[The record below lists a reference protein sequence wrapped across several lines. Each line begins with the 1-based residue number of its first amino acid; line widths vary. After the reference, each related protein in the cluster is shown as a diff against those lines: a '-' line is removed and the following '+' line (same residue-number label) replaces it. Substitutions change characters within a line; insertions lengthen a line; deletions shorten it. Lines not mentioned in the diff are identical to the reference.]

1 MSVTGKHR
9 GSRLAVVWMG
19 AIVLVSGV
27 ILATPPI
34 FQMTQDDFR
43 LPGTQIGEVTTAT
56 ILSAQNCRACHG
68 GVDPTAEPYA
78 TWQGSLMGQAGR
90 DPLFFAQM
98 ALANQDVANV
108 GTYCL
113 RCHVPSSYVSGHAAQ
128 PTGATLD
135 NYDRE
140 GMSCHLCHSMVDPQ
154 YRPGVSPTQ
163 DQGVLAGLSTA
174 PPPAYGNAMF
184 VLDPTGLRRG
194 PRSDGSPLHATVQSA
209 FHTSGNFCGTC
220 HDVGNVATVKQAD
233 GSYQYNALG
242 LPAGDLDPAH
252 QFPLERTF
260 SEWKLSAFANG
271 GVDMGG
277 RFGGSRGPVVST
289 CQDCHMPRTTGRL
302 AIVGNVRTDAAT
314 HEFAGAAAQVLDLIA
329 EYTRNDP
336 SVNQAHLAT
345 GRAKAV
351 SMLQRAA
358 SLELTQTGAQVNV
371 RVLNQS
377 GHKIPTGHIEG
388 RRIWVNVRFLDSSGS
403 LIAERGTYDTL
414 TAELDEASTTVFEMR
429 IGLSD
434 DAAALTGLPP
444 GETPHMSLANTI
456 VKDNRIPPRGFN
468 NTTYAAAG
476 APSVGANYADG
487 QHWADV
493 SFGLPQG
500 AVRVEARLLY
510 QNTPKAYILHLR
522 DHNHTDDWG
531 NILYQAWNATGRG
544 APIEMVAAMIDLMP
558 AGCNIADVASLGG
571 QTGPD
576 GMLTPDDVI
585 TFLNGFFSM
594 NLTVA
599 DIASLGGQHTPDG
612 ALTADDLIEFLTAFF
627 AGCP

>member
-1 MSVTGKHR
+1 MSVTGKHH

-108 GTYCL
+108 GTYCM

-128 PTGATLD
+128 PSGATLD
-135 NYDRE
+135 SYDRE
-140 GMSCHLCHSMVDPQ
+140 GVSCHLCHSMVDPQ
-154 YRPGVSPTQ
+154 YQPGVSPMQ
-163 DQGVLAGLSTA
+163 DQAVLTGLSTS
-174 PPPAYGNAMF
+174 PPPAYANAMF
-184 VLDPTGLRRG
+184 VIDPTGLRRG
-194 PRSDGSPLHATVQSA
+194 PRPDGSPLHEAVQSA

-242 LPAGDLDPAH
+242 QPAGDLDPAH
-252 QFPLERTF
+252 QFPLERTY

-302 AIVGNVRTDAAT
+302 AIVGNARTDAAT
-314 HEFAGAAAQVLDLIA
+314 HEFSGAAAQVLDLIA

-336 SVNQAHLAT
+336 AVNQAHIAT

-358 SLELTQTGAQVNV
+358 TLELTQAGAQVNV
-371 RVLNQS
+371 RVVNLS

-388 RRIWVNVRFLDSSGS
+388 RRIWVNVRFFDSGGAV
-403 LIAERGTYDTL
+403 IAERGAYDLL
-414 TAELDEASTTVFEMR
+414 TAELEQTNTTVFEML

-434 DAAALTGLPP
+434 GAAALTGLPA
-444 GETPHMSLANTI
+444 GLTPHMSLANTI
-456 VKDNRIPPRGFN
+456 VKDNRIPPRGFSN
-468 NTTYAAAG
+468 AAYAAAG
-476 APSVGANYADG
+476 APAVGAVYTDG
-487 QHWADV
+487 QYWADV
-493 SFGLPQG
+493 PFGVPPG
-500 AVRVEARLLY
+500 SARVEARLLY
-510 QNTPKAYILHLR
+510 QNTPKEYILHLR
-522 DHNHTDDWG
+522 DHNHTDNWG
-531 NILYQAWNATGRG
+531 TILYQAWTATGRG
-544 APIEMVAAMIDLMP
+544 APIEMAAAMTDLLP

-571 QTGPD
+571 QAAPD
-576 GMLTPDDVI
+576 GMLTADDVI
-585 TFLNGFFSM
+585 TFLNAFFAV
-594 NLTVA
+594 NLAVA
-599 DIASLGGQHTPDG
+599 DVAALGGQHAPDG
-612 ALTADDLIEFLTAFF
+612 VLTVDDIIEFLAAFF